1 MKIATKNIEESS
13 TELESWINRLS
24 NLQER
29 DEREWRSYF
38 LRNKMWI
45 EDIESI
51 GYYMLESHESAVYKG
66 YSEKEVFKVKQCGM
80 YNTYIGAKSF
90 IDTLKSALWH
100 NILFPETYYT
110 LVGFMS
116 YGNGIRV
123 ILRQGY
129 VKGEKANTMQIEEF
143 LTANGFVSVVKT
155 AKGLSAS
162 KDDLNVIDIHEDNA
176 IVVDGQ
182 VRVIDCQ
189 IFQNK

>member
-13 TELESWINRLS
+13 NELEIWINRLS
-24 NLQER
+24 NLPDR

-38 LRNKMWI
+38 IRNKMWF

-51 GYYMLESHESAVYKG
+51 GYYMLESHESVVYKG
-66 YSEKEVFKVKQCGM
+66 YSDKEVFKVKQCGM

-90 IDTLKSALWH
+90 IDTLQSALWH
-100 NILFPETYYT
+100 NMLFPETYYT

-129 VKGEKANTMQIEEF
+129 VKGEKATNLQIKEF

-155 AKGLSAS
+155 SNGLSAY
-162 KDDLNVIDIHEDNA
+162 KDDLNVIDIHDDNA